1 MEWIYSHLLTSI
13 IFLPL
18 VGLVVVA
25 AIPSAKTQAIRVV
38 SLVASSAVL
47 LLAAKAWSI
56 FKATG
61 NFEFVEVIPWIPSIQ
76 IFYRVGV
83 DGVALLLI
91 LLSAFLVPISILAS
105 WREIH
110 SRVKTFHILIL
121 LLETGMLGVFASLD
135 VFLFYVF
142 WEVVLIPMYFLI
154 GIWGTGKRVRSA
166 LKFFI
171 FTMTGSMLMLAAI
184 LYIWSVAGGSFDI
197 LVWYAH
203 RFGLMEQ
210 LALFVAFAIA
220 FGIKV
225 PIFPF
230 HTWLPDAHTDAP
242 TAGSVILAGVLL
254 KMGTYG
260 FYRFAMPLFPMAV
273 VKFAPVMLVLAV
285 IGIVYGGLVAMVQTD
300 LKRLVAYSSVSHL
313 GFVMLGLFSLQAEAV
328 QGAVLQMINHGIST
342 GALFLL
348 VGMLYERTHTR
359 MIGDYGGAARALPIF
374 AAAFIL
380 ISLSS
385 IGLPGLNNFV
395 GEFLILMGSFQT
407 KTVYAAVSLSGVI
420 IAAIYMLW
428 AIERMFFGQVK
439 NEEYLKLPDL
449 RVREYWVLAPII
461 IFVFLIGVWP
471 RPWLGTIEKSTAMFL
486 KLSKRVEMTVPAP
499 AVSENKLNE
508 VIASPEWAKQSSAH
522 DGIASAQDA
531 SQ

>member
-1 MEWIYSHLLTSI
+1 MEWINAHLLTSI

-25 AIPSAKTQAIRVV
+25 ALPSVQTRAIRIV

-47 LLAAKAWSI
+47 ILAAKAWNI

-91 LLSAFLVPISILAS
+91 LLTAFLVPISILAS
-105 WREIH
+105 WKEIH

-171 FTMTGSMLMLAAI
+171 YTMFGSMLMLAAI

-210 LALFVAFAIA
+210 LALFAAFAIA

-273 VKFAPVMLVLAV
+273 VKFAPIMLVLAV
-285 IGIVYGGLVAMVQTD
+285 IGIVYGGLVAMVQPD
-300 LKRLVAYSSVSHL
+300 LKRLVAYSSVAHL

-348 VGMLYERTHTR
+348 VGMMYERTHTR
-359 MIGDYGGAARALPIF
+359 MIDDYGGAARVFPIY
-374 AAAFIL
+374 AAVFIL

-395 GEFLILMGSFQT
+395 GEFLILLGSFQT
-407 KTVYAAVSLSGVI
+407 QTIYAAVSLSGVI
-420 IAAIYMLW
+420 IAAVYMLW
-428 AIERMFFGQVK
+428 AVERMFFGQLK
-439 NEEYLKLPDL
+439 KEDYLKLPDL
-449 RVREYWVLAPII
+449 RVREYWVLAPLIL
-461 IFVFLIGVWP
+461 FVFLIGVWP
-471 RPWLGTIEKSTAMFL
+471 RPWLGTIEKSTDMFL
-486 KLSKRVEMTVPAP
+486 KLSKRVEITVPAP
-499 AVSENKLNE
+499 SKTPEEVSGLK
-508 VIASPEWAKQSSAH
+508 
-522 DGIASAQDA
+522 
-531 SQ
+531 SQVSGQ